1 MSLAG
6 RVLGKHSTQAVTG
19 MDQVAKAFKMLPA
32 ELKKGNTRNPLNK
45 ALRSGAVVIQ
55 KDARNK
61 VPIAPRPYTTRTD
74 AGDLVTVRP
83 GRLQESIRAV
93 YVKQRQR
100 GAAGQVVVKPFGRE
114 VRKLWG
120 LGVMHWVPLE
130 FGWTDRGGAH
140 HSGYAFMRRAWEGS
154 KGKALTRIVKR
165 MKTTMENVAKKI
177 RSQTRG
183 R

>member
-1 MSLAG
+1 
-6 RVLGKHSTQAVTG
+6 
-19 MDQVAKAFKMLPA
+19 MDQVARAFKMLPE
-32 ELKKGNTRNPLNK
+32 ELKRGNTRNPLNK

-61 VPIAPRPYTTRTD
+61 VPIAPRPYTTMTD
-74 AGDLVTVRP
+74 AGNSVTVRP

-100 GAAGQVVVKPFGRE
+100 GAAGQVVVKPFGKE

-120 LGVMHWVPLE
+120 AGVAYWVPLE
-130 FGWTDRGGAH
+130 FGWTGRDGTRY
-140 HSGYAFMRRAWEGS
+140 SGFAFMRRAWEGS

-165 MKTTMENVAKKI
+165 MKVTMENVAKKI
-177 RSQTRG
+177 RSKNRG